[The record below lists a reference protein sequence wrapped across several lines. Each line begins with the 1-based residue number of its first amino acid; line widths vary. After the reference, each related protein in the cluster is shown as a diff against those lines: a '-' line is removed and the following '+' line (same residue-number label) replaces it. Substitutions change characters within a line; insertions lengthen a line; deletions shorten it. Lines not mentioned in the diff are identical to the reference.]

1 MGVPLPNSLS
11 PTKPKLV
18 KERAKEYVK
27 LPNRRNMNKNVTM
40 PSGGVSK

>member
-11 PTKPKLV
+11 PTTPTLV

-27 LPNRRNMNKNVTM
+27 LPNCRNMNKNVTI
-40 PSGGVSK
+40 PSGGVRK